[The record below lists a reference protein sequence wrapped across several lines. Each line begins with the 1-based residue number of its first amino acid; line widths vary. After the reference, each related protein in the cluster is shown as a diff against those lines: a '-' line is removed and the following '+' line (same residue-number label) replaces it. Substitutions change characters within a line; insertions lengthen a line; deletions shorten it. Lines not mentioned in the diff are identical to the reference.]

1 MRKLLVV
8 MIMATALSVTSS
20 ALAASQ
26 LVPAYFYPTGTPNP
40 WHTMCDHMNTEGY
53 GSTAIMNPA
62 SGPGKAKDA
71 NYAAALIYC
80 QEEDGQNVIG
90 YVDTDYT
97 KRSIAEV
104 EADVNAYYS
113 FYPTIDGIFLDRM
126 EQLPT
131 ATAECSGCTM
141 TREAYYKTVY
151 SYIHAKGS
159 EADVIGNPGA
169 AAATAWQLDA
179 PAADEVVTF
188 EGTSAKYATYSPP
201 SWVLHKH
208 SNEIA
213 NLVYAAPS
221 TALAT
226 DCKKAES
233 DNAGLLYVT
242 NLPETANPE
251 TEGNPYEALP
261 SYWTT
266 ETETC

>member
-1 MRKLLVV
+1 MRKLITAVTVV
-8 MIMATALSVTSS
+8 AALSFTSS

-40 WHTMCDHMNTEGY
+40 WHTMCDDMNTEGD

-71 NYAAALIYC
+71 NYAAALVYC

-97 KRSIAEV
+97 KRSLAEV
-104 EADVNAYYS
+104 ESDVNSYYS
-113 FYPTIDGIFLDRM
+113 YYPTIDGIFLDEM

-131 ATAECSGCTM
+131 ATAECAGCTM
-141 TREAYYKTVY
+141 TRESYYKTIY
-151 SYIHAKGS
+151 SYIHTKDS

-169 AAATAWQLDA
+169 AAATAWQLNA

-188 EGTSAKYATYSPP
+188 EGTSAKYASYSPP

-208 SNEIA
+208 ANEIA

-221 TALAT
+221 TSLAT
-226 DCKKAES
+226 DCAKAES

-261 SYWTT
+261 SYWAT

>member
-1 MRKLLVV
+1 
-8 MIMATALSVTSS
+8 
-20 ALAASQ
+20 
-26 LVPAYFYPTGTPNP
+26 
-40 WHTMCDHMNTEGY
+40 
-53 GSTAIMNPA
+53 
-62 SGPGKAKDA
+62 
-71 NYAAALIYC
+71 
-80 QEEDGQNVIG
+80 
-90 YVDTDYT
+90 
-97 KRSIAEV
+97 
-104 EADVNAYYS
+104 
-113 FYPTIDGIFLDRM
+113 
-126 EQLPT
+126 
-131 ATAECSGCTM
+131 M

-151 SYIHAKGS
+151 SYIHAKDS

-169 AAATAWQLDA
+169 AATTAWQLGA
-179 PAADEVVTF
+179 PAVDEVVTF
-188 EGTSAKYATYSPP
+188 KGTSAEYATYSPP

-221 TALAT
+221 TALTT

-266 ETETC
+266 ETETCCQSKPETRWPQRSPWPAHLRRESPSPAV

>member
-8 MIMATALSVTSS
+8 VVVATALSITSS
-20 ALAASQ
+20 AIAATQ
-26 LVPAYFYPTGTPNP
+26 LVPAYFYPAGTTNP
-40 WHTMCDHMNTEGY
+40 WHTMCDQMNTEGD

-62 SGPGKAKDA
+62 SGPGKVKDA
-71 NYAAALIYC
+71 NYAAALVYC

-97 KRSIAEV
+97 KRSIADV

-113 FYPTIDGIFLDRM
+113 FYPTIDGIFLDQM

-131 ATAECSGCTM
+131 ATAECEGCTM
-141 TREAYYKTVY
+141 TRETYYKTIY
-151 SYIHAKGS
+151 SYIHAKDS

-169 AAATAWQLDA
+169 AATTAWQLNA

-208 SNEIA
+208 ANEIA

-221 TALAT
+221 TVLIT

-242 NLPETANPE
+242 NLPETLNPE

-266 ETETC
+266 ETEIC

>member
-8 MIMATALSVTSS
+8 IVVATALSVTSS

-40 WHTMCDHMNTEGY
+40 WHIMCDHMNTEGY

-80 QEEDGQNVIG
+80 QEKDGQNVIG

-113 FYPTIDGIFLDRM
+113 FYPTIGGIFLDRM

-151 SYIHAKGS
+151 SYIHAKDS
-159 EADVIGNPGA
+159 EADES
-169 AAATAWQLDA
+169 ATQAQPQL
-179 PAADEVVTF
+179 
-188 EGTSAKYATYSPP
+188 
-201 SWVLHKH
+201 LHG
-208 SNEIA
+208 S
-213 NLVYAAPS
+213 
-221 TALAT
+221 
-226 DCKKAES
+226 
-233 DNAGLLYVT
+233 
-242 NLPETANPE
+242 
-251 TEGNPYEALP
+251 
-261 SYWTT
+261 
-266 ETETC
+266 

>member
-1 MRKLLVV
+1 MRKLLAAAVV
-8 MIMATALSVTSS
+8 VAVFSV
-20 ALAASQ
+20 APAAFGAVQ
-26 LVPAYFYPTGTPNP
+26 LVPAYFYPAGTPNP
-40 WHTMCDHMNTEGY
+40 WHVMCDNMNAEGD

-71 NYAAALIYC
+71 NYAAALSYC

-104 EADVNAYYS
+104 EADINAYYS
-113 FYPTIDGIFLDRM
+113 FYPTIDGVFLDQM

-131 ATAECSGCTM
+131 AKAECEGCTM

-151 SYIHAKGS
+151 SYIHGKSS

-169 AAATAWQLDA
+169 PAATAWQLNA
-179 PAADEVVTF
+179 PAVDEVVTF
-188 EGTSAKYATYSPP
+188 EGTSASYATYSPP
-201 SWVLHKH
+201 AWVLKKH
-208 SNEIA
+208 ANEIA

-221 TALAT
+221 TSLAT
-226 DCKKAES
+226 DCTKAASE
-233 DNAGLLYVT
+233 NAGLLYVT
-242 NLPETANPE
+242 NLPETAKPE

-266 ETETC
+266 ETEIC